1 MSYFKGTF
9 EEFYK
14 IINPLTRNLVANM
27 SRKAKQH
34 TTCSTPGCNKRTSLE
49 AAHLAGKSRPTITAD
64 IVRKMIGKKDLDN
77 GIIEIDLDVFLQK
90 FVEEHTPLEKSIKIL
105 CKECHKKYDKEN
117 NVEFNDVINIDNIED
132 EATDEDFKEAVLS
145 TMKKED
151 IRALVAK
158 EVKDF
163 SFSDSCFFA
172 NVNKTKAVWWVEPNK
187 DKFNNS
193 WLLLNN
199 TEKKEVHLFKMDS
212 KLSTEKLKTR
222 KDKNNQYKLEI
233 LTENAPN
240 SFKDRFSGVDFKE
253 FYVQTVKY

>member
-1 MSYFKGTF
+1 
-9 EEFYK
+9 
-14 IINPLTRNLVANM
+14 
-27 SRKAKQH
+27 
-34 TTCSTPGCNKRTSLE
+34 
-49 AAHLAGKSRPTITAD
+49 
-64 IVRKMIGKKDLDN
+64 
-77 GIIEIDLDVFLQK
+77 
-90 FVEEHTPLEKSIKIL
+90 
-105 CKECHKKYDKEN
+105 
-117 NVEFNDVINIDNIED
+117 
-132 EATDEDFKEAVLS
+132 
-145 TMKKED
+145 MKKED

-158 EVKDF
+158 EVKEF

-212 KLSTEKLKTR
+212 KLSTEKLNTR
-222 KDKNNQYKLEI
+222 KDKNNQYRLEI

-253 FYVQTVKY
+253 FYIQTVKY

>member
-1 MSYFKGTF
+1 MSYFKGSF

-34 TTCSTPGCNKRTSLE
+34 TTCSTPGCNKRTGLE

-64 IVRKMIGKKDLDN
+64 IVCKMIGKKDLDN

-90 FVEEHTPLEKSIKIL
+90 FIEEHTPLEKSIKIL

-117 NVEFNDVINIDNIED
+117 NVDFN

-163 SFSDSCFFA
+163 SFNDSCFFA
-172 NVNKTKAVWWVEPNK
+172 NVNKTKPVWWVEPNK
-187 DKFNNS
+187 DKFSNS

-199 TEKKEVHLFKMDS
+199 TEKREVHLFKIDT
-212 KLSTEKLKTR
+212 KLSTEKLNTR
-222 KDKNNQYKLEI
+222 DDKNNQYRLEI
-233 LTENAPN
+233 LTEKAPN
-240 SFKDRFSGVDFKE
+240 SFKDRFSGIDFKE

>member
-1 MSYFKGTF
+1 
-9 EEFYK
+9 
-14 IINPLTRNLVANM
+14 
-27 SRKAKQH
+27 
-34 TTCSTPGCNKRTSLE
+34 
-49 AAHLAGKSRPTITAD
+49 
-64 IVRKMIGKKDLDN
+64 
-77 GIIEIDLDVFLQK
+77 
-90 FVEEHTPLEKSIKIL
+90 
-105 CKECHKKYDKEN
+105 
-117 NVEFNDVINIDNIED
+117 
-132 EATDEDFKEAVLS
+132 
-145 TMKKED
+145 MKKED

-199 TEKKEVHLFKMDS
+199 TEKKEVHLFKMGS
-212 KLSTEKLKTR
+212 KLSTEKLNTR
-222 KDKNNQYKLEI
+222 KDKNNQYRLEI

-253 FYVQTVKY
+253 FYIQTVKY